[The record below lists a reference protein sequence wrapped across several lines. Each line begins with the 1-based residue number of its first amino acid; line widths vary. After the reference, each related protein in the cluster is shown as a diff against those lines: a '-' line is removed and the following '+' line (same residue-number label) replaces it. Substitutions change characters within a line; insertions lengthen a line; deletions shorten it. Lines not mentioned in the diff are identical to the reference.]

1 MSIVAGETTILVCL
15 TTRFATNRLPST
27 DMAWMSF
34 PLWEC
39 VFTTSTPINVKGYTL
54 TTGNDTGSFP
64 DRNPKKWTLEVKAT
78 SGGNWTTIDSRD
90 VSANSG
96 DALPAANTAESK
108 VYAVASDKQG
118 SYQFFRFKVSEAGGT
133 IMQLGELKLQG
144 IFADLVSPAF
154 NGVIIDDTDRSYD
167 NGAIGDQRVRF
178 IGTYKNTSF
187 DAIDKSILLM
197 GGENMLYTPAAGASI
212 GALRAYFKIGD
223 DGAANT
229 RRITSFNINFGEGY
243 YTTGIISTTNY
254 TNSTNSDAWY
264 TLDGH
269 KLDGKPTAKGIY
281 VNNGKKVVIK

>member
-1 MSIVAGETTILVCL
+1 
-15 TTRFATNRLPST
+15 
-27 DMAWMSF
+27 MSF

-64 DRNPKKWTLEVKAT
+64 DRNPKKWTLEAKAT

-144 IFADLVSPAF
+144 I
-154 NGVIIDDTDRSYD
+154 
-167 NGAIGDQRVRF
+167 
-178 IGTYKNTSF
+178 
-187 DAIDKSILLM
+187 
-197 GGENMLYTPAAGASI
+197 
-212 GALRAYFKIGD
+212 
-223 DGAANT
+223 
-229 RRITSFNINFGEGY
+229 NFGEGY